1 MKRLA
6 ITTLFLVA
14 SSTFAMATSDLDCH
28 GKDYRGRE
36 VSISFE
42 WGAGIA
48 SVFDLR
54 VGLEVFATPSDISP
68 LGAQPIHIVSANDDG
83 RDDKIVADF
92 SLTRGGPIV
101 ASLKTYKFLHPAG
114 DDRADN
120 RVSAG
125 VFWFKDR
132 GEWAVL
138 CDTP

>member
-6 ITTLFLVA
+6 ITTLFLMA
-14 SSTFAMATSDLDCH
+14 SSAFAWATSDLNCH
-28 GKDYRGRE
+28 GKDYRGRD
-36 VSISFE
+36 VSINLE

-54 VGLEVFATPSDISP
+54 IGPEVFATPSDISP
-68 LGAQPIHIVSANDDG
+68 PGAQPIHIVSANDDG
-83 RDDKIVADF
+83 NDDKLVADF
-92 SLTRGGPIV
+92 SLTGDGPTV
-101 ASLKTYKFLHPAG
+101 ASLKTDKLLHPAG
-114 DDRADN
+114 GDRADN